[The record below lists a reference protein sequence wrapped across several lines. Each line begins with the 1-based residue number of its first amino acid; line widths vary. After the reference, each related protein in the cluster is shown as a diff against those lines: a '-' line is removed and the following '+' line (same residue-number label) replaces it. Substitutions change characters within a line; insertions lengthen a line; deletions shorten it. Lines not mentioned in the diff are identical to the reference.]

1 MNKLG
6 FWGLSIALA
15 FVAGSI
21 VTGSVVFADEVITK
35 LQKQCTKEL
44 KDPQKIKPDCELLAL
59 FFGLQTQVDDLEE
72 RVEALENPPP
82 PPPPPPKMTV
92 FVDDQDVTT
101 LVGAQIVKVVVN
113 DPQLKD
119 TDETE
124 TEPDVTVNGDALRM
138 VQETTGNWFGY
149 FSDST
154 SALIA
159 DSQVVTPGTGSDFG
173 VFCSP
178 SSGLVL
184 GPSVF
189 VTDTAG
195 FAIQD
200 PALVTN
206 EVNGNPDATPLTNLC
221 TDPVPNA
228 TPNDLMNVL
237 DAGNITPNFP
247 SPELQG
253 QIGIRVGFWPFIQLY
268 PFEVNDVVIR
278 YNVGGEPPEEIILTF
293 VSVP

>member
-1 MNKLG
+1 MG
-6 FWGLSIALA
+6 
-15 FVAGSI
+15 
-21 VTGSVVFADEVITK
+21 
-35 LQKQCTKEL
+35 
-44 KDPQKIKPDCELLAL
+44 
-59 FFGLQTQVDDLEE
+59 
-72 RVEALENPPP
+72 ALEQYYEFDVTAAITSSPDDQTITLVLVGNTLENGARFTDNESDTPPELIIESLT

-101 LVGAQIVKVVVN
+101 LVGAQIVKVVIS
-113 DPQLKD
+113 DPRLQD
-119 TDETE
+119 IDEARE
-124 TEPDVTVNGDALRM
+124 EPDVTVNADALRM
-138 VQETTGNWFGY
+138 VQETSGNWFGY
-149 FSDST
+149 FSDRD

-200 PALVTN
+200 PALVTG
-206 EVNGNPDATPLTNLC
+206 EVNGNPDATPLSNLC
-221 TDPVPNA
+221 TDPVPNV

-237 DAGNITPNFP
+237 DAGTMTPAGLP
-247 SPELQG
+247 LQG
-253 QIGIRVGFWPFIQLY
+253 QIGVRDGFWPFIQLY
-268 PFEVNDVVIR
+268 TFQEPPVTVPVHIV
-278 YNVGGEPPEEIILTF
+278 YNIPGEPPEKIILTF